1 MSLSSGVMKKYR
13 PQITDDPRG
22 HILMKAA
29 SLRTI
34 LFLGL
39 AYGTGVGAYSQE
51 VQDTI
56 EGEPAEHEHQV
67 FVSEPDGSKMRILT
81 QLPDGAFQ
89 GSSEWSGDGKRIAF
103 DVKRP
108 KLGETTLAHAKI
120 VVVNADGTEPRL
132 IGDGVMPTFSPK
144 GNRIA
149 YSRVGKGV
157 WTFDLGRLN
166 SQPELIDLEGWG
178 TAWSPDGSKIAYARF
193 SPVANLVVYDLIEG
207 TKQML
212 FDNKIAVY
220 RQIQWN
226 FAWSPDSTR
235 IAFRGGRPDGSSVLG
250 IVDARG
256 VGFGHTVPYVGEF
269 EPAICWRP
277 DGNQILFVANCPER
291 NNLRQIYTIDPNGTA
306 PPQLLPQQAANRS
319 MLDVSYAPDGT
330 KLAFSASRPKPK
342 P

>member
-1 MSLSSGVMKKYR
+1 MKLAARLDLSSPSGVTHADGCCVSSHPFVIR
-13 PQITDDPRG
+13 LAL
-22 HILMKAA
+22 IL
-29 SLRTI
+29 SLAI
-34 LFLGL
+34 
-39 AYGTGVGAYSQE
+39 VGGPMLSAQE
-51 VQDTI
+51 TQDNI
-56 EGEPAEHEHQV
+56 EGEPEEHEHQV
-67 FVSEPDGSKMRILT
+67 FVSEPDGSRMRILT

-120 VVVNADGTEPRL
+120 VVVNSDGTEPRL

-157 WTFDLGRLN
+157 WVFDLGQLN

-178 TAWSPDGSKIAYARF
+178 TAWSPDGSRIAYAKRG
-193 SPVANLVVYDLIEG
+193 NLVVYDLIEG

-212 FDNKIAVY
+212 FDNNNSPY
-220 RQIQWN
+220 RYIKWN
-226 FAWSPDSTR
+226 FAWSSDASK
-235 IAFRGGRPDGSSVLG
+235 IAFQGLLNDETTTLS

-256 VGFGHTVPYVGEF
+256 VEFGHAVRKVGEF

-291 NNLRQIYTIDPNGTA
+291 NNLRQIYSIDPNGTA

-319 MLDVSYAPDGT
+319 MLDVSFSPDGT
-330 KLAFSASRPKPK
+330 KLAFSASKPKPK